1 MEHAKTLGDF
11 NRYSELQYGYETDLI
26 RILYYDLPEN
36 YYEKYASYEY
46 PKLCTILEGRKEVK
60 INKTEHFEYDSQ
72 EIILLPP
79 QSSVE
84 MKIKEHTKALVF
96 ELSDQLMER
105 LRDVVEEEFQ
115 VSESTPAH
123 SVVRCELNE
132 KTNLLTASM
141 ERIKQYMEQPAE
153 RKKFLIDL
161 SAQEMAYHLLQMQ
174 VLEQNLL
181 TNDRHPVFRAIRDI
195 QEQLPGI
202 RHVKDLADNYNMSHA
217 NFTNQFKKITGLTPL
232 DYITNQKMQLAKQW
246 LQHRNV
252 TEVAF
257 DLNYESVSYFIGL
270 FKKKYGITPKQYQ
283 MSVQRQAVLS

>member
-1 MEHAKTLGDF
+1 MERAKTLSDF
-11 NRYSELQYGYETDLI
+11 NRYSELQYGYETDLL

-60 INKTEHFEYDSQ
+60 INETEHFEYDSR

-79 QSSVE
+79 QSSVK

-115 VSESTPAH
+115 VSESVPTR

-132 KTNLLTASM
+132 KTDLLAASM
-141 ERIKQYMEQPAE
+141 ERIKKYMEQPAE

-181 TNDRHPVFRAIRDI
+181 TNGRHPVFRAIRDI

-283 MSVQRQAVLS
+283 MSVQRNMVLS

>member
-1 MEHAKTLGDF
+1 MEQSKTLGDF

-26 RILYYDLPEN
+26 RVLYYDLPEN
-36 YYEKYASYEY
+36 YYERYASYEY

-60 INKTEHFEYDSQ
+60 INEVEHFEYDTQ
-72 EIILLPP
+72 EIILLSP

-115 VSESTPAH
+115 VSENTPTH

-132 KTNLLTASM
+132 KTDLLTASM
-141 ERIKQYMEQPAE
+141 GRIKQYMEQPAE
-153 RKKFLIDL
+153 RNKFLIDL

-174 VLEQNLL
+174 VLEQHLL

-246 LQHRNV
+246 LRHRNV

-283 MSVQRQAVLS
+283 MSVQRQAVLM

>member
-1 MEHAKTLGDF
+1 MERAKTLSDF
-11 NRYSELQYGYETDLI
+11 NRYSELQYGYETDLL

-60 INKTEHFEYDSQ
+60 INEAEHFEYDSR

-79 QSSVE
+79 QSSVK

-115 VSESTPAH
+115 VSESVPTR

-132 KTNLLTASM
+132 KTDLLAASM
-141 ERIKQYMEQPAE
+141 ERIKKYMEQPAE

-181 TNDRHPVFRAIRDI
+181 TNGRHPVFRAIRDI

-283 MSVQRQAVLS
+283 MSVQRHMVLS